1 MAASEASV
9 KRSGIG
15 SLLQPGQKQQ
25 PTKRQSDRTHKYR
38 FLTNK
43 PSKNEIQLWTGLIAT
58 AMIAMFIGSNQFNE
72 ALPHAVKGPEPQ
84 VQ

>member
-1 MAASEASV
+1 VIFHFATLVRNSS
-9 KRSGIG
+9 
-15 SLLQPGQKQQ
+15 QPIEGYLIE
-25 PTKRQSDRTHKYR
+25 HINR